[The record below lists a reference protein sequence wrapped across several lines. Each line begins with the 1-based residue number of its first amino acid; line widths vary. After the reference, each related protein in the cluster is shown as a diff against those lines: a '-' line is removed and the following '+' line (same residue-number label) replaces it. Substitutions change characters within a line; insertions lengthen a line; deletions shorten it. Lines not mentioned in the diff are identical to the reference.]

1 MRSAFS
7 SRYHHIL
14 KAYAMR
20 LFRPHC
26 LIVCLPMVLSAC
38 AHTPAPDVVTV
49 LQASQADAIAVGDR
63 IRLDQPIQGVSDVV
77 IHSIY
82 VAASGRTCRR
92 LATRQGQLLAQRS
105 CRNSKG
111 DWYISRRLSSAG
123 SLIEPVV
130 VQSSTARAQ
139 SSTVD
144 SAQSPTNVQVVSKQQ
159 NEAENTVTTAST
171 DMVAL
176 SLTPGETLWAFADR
190 VTGNPMNWQTI
201 AADNAISDARE
212 VSPLQVLSV
221 QASLLKPGL

>member
-1 MRSAFS
+1 MYSAFL
-7 SRYHHIL
+7 SRYHNTL
-14 KAYAMR
+14 KVYAMR
-20 LFRPHC
+20 LFRPHWV
-26 LIVCLPMVLSAC
+26 IACLPIVLSAC
-38 AHTPAPDVVTV
+38 AHTPTPGVTV
-49 LQASQADAIAVGDR
+49 VQASQAEAILVGDR
-63 IRLDQPIQGVSDVV
+63 ISLDQPIQGVSDVV

-105 CRNSKG
+105 CQNSKG
-111 DWYISRRLSSAG
+111 DWYISRRLSSARA
-123 SLIEPVV
+123 LIEPVAKQTSAV
-130 VQSSTARAQ
+130 IVESNSLELTQSQ
-139 SSTVD
+139 SD
-144 SAQSPTNVQVVSKQQ
+144 VQVVARQQ
-159 NEAENTVTTAST
+159 TEVENTVTPERK

-212 VSPLQVLSV
+212 VSALQVLSV